1 MMKAAVLYQRRAS
14 MVIEEVEL
22 NPPASDEV
30 RIKIKACGVCRSD
43 YHHWENEYGS
53 VLPLVL
59 GHEVA
64 GVVDAVGD
72 AVSKVRP
79 GDRVVNAMGH
89 RCGECFYC
97 LKGEPYLCTPSD
109 DAPLLKR
116 FPRIWKGNQGI
127 NSFSAAGGFAEYTV
141 VPATQVVPFPADVP
155 FEAAALVGCGVA
167 TGFGSVVNTAKVQ
180 PGSNVLVI
188 GCGGVG
194 LTVIQTAAMAGAAKI
209 IAVDIR
215 DNKLMYAQQF
225 GATHV
230 INASRDETVQRVRAL
245 TGGFGADYAFEVVS
259 HPKTIEQAY
268 ESLRKGGVAII
279 VGMSPIGAQLTIDPL
294 AMYRTG
300 RTIMGSAYGNIRPA
314 IDFPRIFEL
323 FRAGK
328 LKLREMVSRT
338 FELQEINEA
347 FIALSTGEVA
357 RGVVIFD

>member
-1 MMKAAVLYQRRAS
+1 
-14 MVIEEVEL
+14 
-22 NPPASDEV
+22 
-30 RIKIKACGVCRSD
+30 VCHSD
-43 YHHWENEYGS
+43 YHHWENEFGS

-64 GVVDAVGD
+64 GVVDTVGE

-97 LKGEPYLCTPSD
+97 LKGEPYLCTPPA

-127 NSFSAAGGFAEYTV
+127 NSFAAAGGFAEYTV
-141 VPATQVVPFPADVP
+141 VPATQVIPLPEDVP
-155 FEAAALVGCGVA
+155 FEVGALVGCGVA

-180 PGSNVLVI
+180 PGSTVLVI

-194 LTVIQTAAMAGAAKI
+194 LSVIQAAAVVGAAKI

-215 DNKLMYAQQF
+215 DNKLTYAQQF

-230 INASRDETVQRVRAL
+230 INASREDTIQRVRAL

-268 ESLRKGGVAII
+268 ESLRKGGVAIV
-279 VGMSPIGAQLTIDPL
+279 VGISPIGAQVTIDPL
-294 AMYRTG
+294 AMMRTG
-300 RTIMGSAYGNIRPA
+300 RTIMGSAFGNIRPA

-323 FRAGK
+323 YRAGK
-328 LKLREMVSRT
+328 LHLREMVSRT
-338 FELQEINEA
+338 FTLPEINEA
-347 FIALSTGEVA
+347 FQALGAGEVV
-357 RGVVIFD
+357 RGVVVFD

>member
-1 MMKAAVLYQRRAS
+1 
-14 MVIEEVEL
+14 MVIEEVDL
-22 NPPASDEV
+22 KPPTADEV
-30 RIKIKACGVCRSD
+30 RIKIRASGVCHSD
-43 YHHWENEYGS
+43 YHHWENEFGS

-64 GVVDAVGD
+64 GVVDTVGE
-72 AVSKVRP
+72 AVSTVRP

-97 LKGEPYLCTPSD
+97 LKGEPYLCTPPA

-127 NSFSAAGGFAEYTV
+127 NSFAAAEGFAEYTV
-141 VPATQVVPFPADVP
+141 VPATQVIPLPEDVP
-155 FEAAALVGCGVA
+155 FEVGALVGCGVA

-180 PGSNVLVI
+180 PGSTVLVI

-194 LTVIQTAAMAGAAKI
+194 LSVIQAAAVVGAAKI

-215 DNKLMYAQQF
+215 DNKLTYAQQF

-230 INASRDETVQRVRAL
+230 INASREDTIQRVRAL

-268 ESLRKGGVAII
+268 ESLRKGGVAVV
-279 VGMSPIGAQLTIDPL
+279 VGISPIGAQVTIDPL
-294 AMYRTG
+294 AMMRTG
-300 RTIMGSAYGNIRPA
+300 RTIMGSAFGNIRPA

-323 FRAGK
+323 YRAGK
-328 LKLREMVSRT
+328 LRLREMVSRT
-338 FELQEINEA
+338 FTLPEINEA
-347 FIALSTGEVA
+347 FQALGAGEVV
-357 RGVVIFD
+357 RGVVVFD